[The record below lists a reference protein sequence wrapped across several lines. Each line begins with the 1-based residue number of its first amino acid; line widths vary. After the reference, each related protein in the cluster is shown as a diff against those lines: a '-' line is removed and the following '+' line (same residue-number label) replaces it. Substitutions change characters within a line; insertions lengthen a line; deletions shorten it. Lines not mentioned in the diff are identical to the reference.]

1 MQHYVLCTVMN
12 DIMVNKQYIALNP
25 KLKRKI
31 KKSILDDD
39 NRGLISQL
47 LHKRNDAR
55 NSLGVHPTGDY
66 RQYTDKRKRCSF
78 SVDVSECVPNL
89 F

>member
-39 NRGLISQL
+39 NRGLIS
-47 LHKRNDAR
+47 
-55 NSLGVHPTGDY
+55 
-66 RQYTDKRKRCSF
+66 
-78 SVDVSECVPNL
+78 
-89 F
+89 

>member
-25 KLKRKI
+25 KLKRNI

-39 NRGLISQL
+39 NRGLIS
-47 LHKRNDAR
+47 
-55 NSLGVHPTGDY
+55 
-66 RQYTDKRKRCSF
+66 
-78 SVDVSECVPNL
+78 
-89 F
+89 